1 MLGEIITINTDGTIS
16 RQSAGLD
23 NLDAL
28 QAAVGGSIEFV
39 PRFDS
44 FEGRACD
51 VYVNETGV
59 LDGLPE
65 NCTAT
70 RLWWEQLRHGGGTIV
85 EGSRLHGPVALVTG
99 DAVFMAEVQSMDF

>member
-1 MLGEIITINTDGTIS
+1 MQGEIITIGTDGTIS
-16 RQSAGLD
+16 RQATSD
-23 NLDAL
+23 VENLDAL

-51 VYVNETGV
+51 AYVNEVGI

-65 NCTAT
+65 NPTAT
-70 RLWWEQLRHGGGTIV
+70 RLWWDQIGGGRGV
-85 EGSRLHGPVALVTG
+85 ESSRLHGPVALVTG
-99 DAVFMAEVQSMDF
+99 DAAFMAEVQSTDF

>member
-1 MLGEIITINTDGTIS
+1 MQGEIITIGTDGTIS
-16 RQSAGLD
+16 RQATSDLE

-51 VYVNETGV
+51 AYVNEVGI

-65 NCTAT
+65 NPMAT
-70 RLWWEQLRHGGGTIV
+70 RLWWDQIGGGRGV
-85 EGSRLHGPVALVTG
+85 GGSRLHGPVALVTG
-99 DAVFMAEVQSMDF
+99 DADFMAEVQSTDF